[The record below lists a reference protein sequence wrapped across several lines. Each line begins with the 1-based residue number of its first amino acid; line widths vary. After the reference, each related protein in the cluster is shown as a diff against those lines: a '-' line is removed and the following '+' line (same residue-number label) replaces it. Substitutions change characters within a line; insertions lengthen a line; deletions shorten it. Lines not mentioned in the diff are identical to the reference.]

1 MIVSP
6 FHVVV
11 FCIILLAIRVV
22 QLVAAKGEL

>member
-11 FCIILLAIRVV
+11 FCIILLVIRVV
-22 QLVAAKGEL
+22 QLVTAKGEL